1 MLINQRILV
10 DVIFLHH
17 FGQFP
22 TMYTSHISMVQATN
36 TCQQSSNWIGQIDFT
51 LYVHRYLQ
59 CNKDLYLGV
68 GASRSVQLCEQEK
81 ITDIKLMFYLRFY
94 TCHWLQGFDGDE
106 NRRLKHFSVYWKHLN
121 FDEMIVKP
129 YLCYLSLHGYVGQLS
144 FFSVGNTKVSFA
156 EGTRATWTN
165 ESSQPSINT
174 NGATSLELLH
184 KNIS

>member
-22 TMYTSHISMVQATN
+22 TMYTSHISMVQVTN
-36 TCQQSSNWIGQIDFT
+36 ACQQSSNWIGQINFT

-94 TCHWLQGFDGDE
+94 T
-106 NRRLKHFSVYWKHLN
+106 
-121 FDEMIVKP
+121 
-129 YLCYLSLHGYVGQLS
+129 
-144 FFSVGNTKVSFA
+144 
-156 EGTRATWTN
+156 TRVWWWWEQKA
-165 ESSQPSINT
+165 
-174 NGATSLELLH
+174 ELLQRLLKTPNVNQMIFKVAAH
-184 KNIS
+184 SFQVPMPNSP